1 MPPQTQRWS
10 PPSQPLL
17 DGRPAATAHG
27 GHWLIRLV
35 LFACLGISPGTAW
48 SQTKEKDKY
57 APLRDK
63 MVTVCLEREG
73 IQNQR
78 VLDWMRQVPRHLFVP
93 ANLRHAAYFDQALP
107 IGQKQT
113 ISPPYIVAY
122 MTESLD
128 PQPEDRVLEI
138 GTGSGYQ
145 AAVLS
150 GLVKDVYTIEIVE
163 PLGKTAAKVLTD
175 LKYENVHTRIGDGYL
190 GWPEAAPFD
199 KIIVTC
205 SPEKVPEPLVEQL
218 AEGGLMV
225 IPVGERYQQSLYLM
239 RKRDGK
245 LEKEALRPT
254 LFVPMTGQADQL
266 REVRPDPSNPQLVN
280 GDFELPLDNPEHCP
294 GWYYQFG
301 MRVES
306 DPDAPEGPQH
316 IVFENDVPH
325 RPTLLLQGMALDG
338 TLVRKVRLSTWVST
352 TQTKTGGGPEEKAA
366 IVLQFFDKDR
376 NRIGYYFLGPFLG
389 TKKWHR
395 EQREFEVPPNA
406 KEAIVSIGMFGG
418 TGIARFD
425 GVKLEVVRNR

>member
-1 MPPQTQRWS
+1 MSMQRKSGWIGDR
-10 PPSQPLL
+10 PSSRSLLRWLLLALLWGGAAMMVGPESLLYGQDDSEDRYRTARKRLLEDVLQP
-17 DGRPAATAHG
+17 G
-27 GHWLIRLV
+27 GVREPKV
-35 LFACLGISPGTAW
+35 LEAIGNTPRHEFVDA
-48 SQTKEKDKY
+48 SQ
-57 APLRDK
+57 RDK
-63 MVTVCLEREG
+63 
-73 IQNQR
+73 
-78 VLDWMRQVPRHLFVP
+78 
-93 ANLRHAAYFDQALP
+93 AYYDMALP
-107 IGQKQT
+107 IGESQT
-113 ISPPYIVAY
+113 ISSPYIVAV
-122 MTESLD
+122 MTEALQTA
-128 PQPEDRVLEI
+128 PTDRVLEI

-150 GLVKDVYTIEIVE
+150 PLVKEVYTIEIVE
-163 PLGKTAAKVLTD
+163 SLG
-175 LKYENVHTRIGDGYL
+175 LKATQLLKRLGYTNVFTRVGDGFK
-190 GWPEAAPFD
+190 GWEEVAPFD